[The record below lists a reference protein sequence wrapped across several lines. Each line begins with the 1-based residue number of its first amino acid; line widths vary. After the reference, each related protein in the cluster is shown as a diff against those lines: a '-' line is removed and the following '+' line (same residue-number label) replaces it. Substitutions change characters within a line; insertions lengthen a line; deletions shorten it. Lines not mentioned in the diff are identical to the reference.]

1 VSADRR
7 RWALRAILLLPTYWL
22 LRDTVRLHVSDYV
35 SLVVIPWAVLV
46 LASWLLARRAFDPG
60 EARLRLVLAVVAA
73 VCAWGVLQVGRM
85 ATRVVLVP
93 SLLAAAACV
102 APPLGPAAAA
112 LGVLLAVLEL
122 ALRLAPALL
131 PVDARLALPL
141 GARARLDC
149 SFRAPDGCLPAE
161 ALQVF
166 PPALAFAYRPG
177 LDVVL
182 WHREGGYWTLSTD
195 QHGFANADPTLHD
208 HADVVVLGD
217 AFVQGVLVE
226 PEESF
231 PARLAARTG
240 RRVLNLGVDG
250 WDAHQYPIAL
260 RRYGLRAKPRVVI
273 VALSGTDDWKGRFPL
288 FARYQGE
295 HPDHD
300 YRDFLEA
307 RARERRPP
315 GAPGVF
321 GLPERLHRRL
331 FLPAALGALF
341 GPAHAGGDYEEMT
354 LAGRPVRLRLA
365 HALGLWREIE
375 PERLMEDHR
384 PGIEGLERSIAELR
398 ALAAGGGA
406 RLVILYLPTMEEV
419 YFPLVAAESEFW
431 GPTPKERV
439 LEKFARLREVVTS
452 LARPAELIDLTAPL
466 GEAAR
471 RGWGLYWI
479 HDPRWNRRGNA
490 AVATIVAHRL
500 RHAGREE

>member
-1 VSADRR
+1 MSADRR

-93 SLLAAAACV
+93 ALLAAAACV

-149 SFRAPDGCLPAE
+149 SFRSPDGCLPAE

-166 PPALAFAYRPG
+166 PPDLAFAYRPG
-177 LDVVL
+177 LD
-182 WHREGGYWTLSTD
+182 
-195 QHGFANADPTLHD
+195 
-208 HADVVVLGD
+208 
-217 AFVQGVLVE
+217 
-226 PEESF
+226 
-231 PARLAARTG
+231 
-240 RRVLNLGVDG
+240 
-250 WDAHQYPIAL
+250 
-260 RRYGLRAKPRVVI
+260 
-273 VALSGTDDWKGRFPL
+273 
-288 FARYQGE
+288 
-295 HPDHD
+295 
-300 YRDFLEA
+300 
-307 RARERRPP
+307 
-315 GAPGVF
+315 
-321 GLPERLHRRL
+321 
-331 FLPAALGALF
+331 
-341 GPAHAGGDYEEMT
+341 
-354 LAGRPVRLRLA
+354 
-365 HALGLWREIE
+365 
-375 PERLMEDHR
+375 
-384 PGIEGLERSIAELR
+384 
-398 ALAAGGGA
+398 
-406 RLVILYLPTMEEV
+406 
-419 YFPLVAAESEFW
+419 
-431 GPTPKERV
+431 
-439 LEKFARLREVVTS
+439 
-452 LARPAELIDLTAPL
+452 ARPAELIDLTAPL

-500 RHAGREE
+500 RHAGRED